1 MYKKGHDMSFEKV
14 LNVSCGSILLFFA
27 STFSASAEQEAF
39 VPVQI
44 NRDEL
49 VMISVKGEIS
59 QPGIGADVYRVTA
72 DGMPQ
77 VLPGTGGIT
86 YNFRVGDSA
95 VHLAGNHV
103 EPAVSI
109 ENLGPKND
117 RSSRESRGLN
127 ALSNIGNEAVVIS
140 GDAKG
145 ARGVVIGKHGGIEHI
160 MVDFS
165 DDDVYDKLAIGDEIQ
180 IRGYGTGMRLTNI
193 EDITVMNVSP
203 SLFDALSAN
212 GMVRTAEGKL
222 RIGVTHFIPA
232 KIMGSG
238 LGRSQTYTG
247 DYDIQFFDPETV
259 KEFNLETL
267 RFGDIVAIV
276 DADST
281 YGRVY
286 RQNAITIASVSHGR
300 SDSAGHGPGVT
311 TLFTSKKGRIEPY
324 EAGDANLAKLLKIRR
339 VK

>member
-1 MYKKGHDMSFEKV
+1 MSFQKA
-14 LNVSCGSILLFFA
+14 LNVSCGSILLFLA
-27 STFSASAEQEAF
+27 STFSIFAEQEAI

-49 VMISVKGEIS
+49 VMISVKGGIS
-59 QPGIGADVYRVTA
+59 PPRIGANVYRVTA
-72 DGMPQ
+72 DGIPQ
-77 VLPGTGGIT
+77 VFPSEGGIT

-95 VHLAGNHV
+95 VHLAGDHV
-103 EPAVSI
+103 EPAVGI
-109 ENLGPKND
+109 ENLGPDND
-117 RSSRESRGLN
+117 SSSDESKGLN

-145 ARGVVIGKHGGIEHI
+145 ERGVVIGKHGGIEHV

-193 EDITVMNVSP
+193 EDVTVMNVSP

-212 GMVRTAEGKL
+212 GMGKTVEGKL

-238 LGRSQTYTG
+238 LGDSQTYTG
-247 DYDIQFFDPETV
+247 DYDVQFFDLKTI
-259 KEFNLETL
+259 KESGLDTL
-267 RFGDIVAIV
+267 RFGDIIAIV

-286 RQNAITIASVSHGR
+286 RQDAITIASVSHGR
-300 SDSAGHGPGVT
+300 SDRAGHGPGVT
-311 TLFTSKKGRIEPY
+311 TLFTSKNGQIEPY
-324 EAGDANLAKLLKIRR
+324 KASDANLAILLSIRR
-339 VK
+339 AE

>member
-1 MYKKGHDMSFEKV
+1 MSFQRILGV
-14 LNVSCGSILLFFA
+14 FCGSILLFLTAIFA
-27 STFSASAEQEAF
+27 TFAEEEAF
-39 VPVQI
+39 IPVQF

-59 QPGIGADVYRVTA
+59 SPGIRKGVYRVTA
-72 DGMPQ
+72 DGVPQ
-77 VLPGTGGIT
+77 VFPATGGIT

-95 VHLAGNHV
+95 VHLASNHV

-109 ENLGPKND
+109 ENLGAKND
-117 RSSRESRGLN
+117 RDSPESRGLN

-145 ARGVVIGKHGGIEHI
+145 TRGVVIGKHGGVEHI

-165 DDDVYDKLAIGDEIQ
+165 NDAVYDKLAIGDHFQ

-193 EDITVMNVSP
+193 EDVTVMNVGP
-203 SLFDALSAN
+203 SLFDALNAN
-212 GMVRTAEGKL
+212 GMARTPEGKL

-238 LGRSQTYTG
+238 LGRDQTYTG
-247 DYDIQFFDPETV
+247 DYDIQFFDPRTV
-259 KEFNLETL
+259 EEFELNTL
-267 RFGDIVAIV
+267 RFGDIVAIT

-286 RQNAITIASVSHGR
+286 RQGAITIAVVSHGR

-311 TLFTSKKGRIEPY
+311 TLFTSKTGRIEPY
-324 EAGDANLAKLLKIRR
+324 KMGDANLAKLLKIRR
-339 VK
+339 LK

>member
-1 MYKKGHDMSFEKV
+1 MSFETV
-14 LNVSCGSILLFFA
+14 IRISCGFITLFFA
-27 STFSASAEQEAF
+27 TTFSVYAQQEAS

-49 VMISVKGEIS
+49 VMISIKGEIS
-59 QPGIGADVYRVTA
+59 PPGIGADVYRVTA
-72 DGMPQ
+72 DGTPQ
-77 VLPGTGGIT
+77 VYPGTGGIT

-103 EPAVSI
+103 EPAVSL
-109 ENLGPKND
+109 ENLGADND
-117 RSSRESRGLN
+117 RTGRESRGLN
-127 ALSNIGNEAVVIS
+127 ALSNIGNEAVVIT

-145 ARGVVIGKHGGIEHI
+145 ARGTIIGKHGGIEHI

-165 DDDVYDKLAIGDEIQ
+165 DDDVYDKLVIGDEFH

-193 EDITVMNVSP
+193 EGVTVMNVSP
-203 SLFDALSAN
+203 RLFDALSAN
-212 GMVRTAEGKL
+212 GMVKTAEGKL

-247 DYDIQFFDPETV
+247 DYDINFFDPKTV
-259 KEFNLETL
+259 KEFNLESL

-286 RQNAITIASVSHGR
+286 RQDAITIASVSHGR

-324 EAGDANLAKLLKIRR
+324 EARDANLAILLKIRR
-339 VK
+339 PD

>member
-1 MYKKGHDMSFEKV
+1 MSFEKV

-59 QPGIGADVYRVTA
+59 QPGIRADVYRVTA

-109 ENLGPKND
+109 ENLGPEND
-117 RSSRESRGLN
+117 RTGRESRGLN

-203 SLFDALSAN
+203 SLFDALSEN
-212 GMVRTAEGKL
+212 GMGRTAEGKL

-238 LGRSQTYTG
+238 LGQSQTYTG
-247 DYDIQFFDPETV
+247 DYDIQFF
-259 KEFNLETL
+259 
-267 RFGDIVAIV
+267 
-276 DADST
+276 
-281 YGRVY
+281 
-286 RQNAITIASVSHGR
+286 
-300 SDSAGHGPGVT
+300 
-311 TLFTSKKGRIEPY
+311 
-324 EAGDANLAKLLKIRR
+324 
-339 VK
+339 

>member
-1 MYKKGHDMSFEKV
+1 MSYQKV
-14 LNVSCGSILLFFA
+14 LNVYCGSIFLFLA
-27 STFSASAEQEAF
+27 STFPSFAEQGES
-39 VPVQI
+39 VPAQI

-49 VMISVKGEIS
+49 VMISVKGAIS
-59 QPGIGADVYRVTA
+59 PAGIGEDVYRVTA
-72 DGMPQ
+72 DGIPQ
-77 VLPGTGGIT
+77 VYPGTGGIT

-109 ENLGPKND
+109 ENLGPDND
-117 RSSRESRGLN
+117 RTGRDSRGLN

-145 ARGVVIGKHGGIEHI
+145 ARGIVIGKHGGIEHI

-180 IRGYGTGMRLTNI
+180 IRGHGTGMRFTNI
-193 EDITVMNVSP
+193 DGVSVMNVGP
-203 SLFDALSAN
+203 NLFDAFSAN
-212 GMVRTAEGKL
+212 GMGRTEEGKL

-247 DYDIQFFDPETV
+247 DYDIQFFDPKTV
-259 KEFNLETL
+259 KEYELGTL

-276 DADST
+276 DSDST

-286 RQNAITIASVSHGR
+286 RQGAFTIASVSHGR

-311 TLFTSKKGRIEPY
+311 TLFTSKNGRIEPY
-324 EAGDANLAKLLKIRR
+324 KSSDANLAKLLKIRR
-339 VK
+339 MK